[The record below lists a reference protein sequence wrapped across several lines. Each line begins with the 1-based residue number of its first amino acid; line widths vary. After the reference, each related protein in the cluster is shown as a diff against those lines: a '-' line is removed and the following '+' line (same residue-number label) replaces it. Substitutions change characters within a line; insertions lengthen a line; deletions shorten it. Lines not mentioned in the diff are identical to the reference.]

1 MLKNKKLIFIYLL
14 TPLVISGCFFN
25 TQTNNSTDSQTNKDS
40 KSTWSD
46 KSQNTNQENTNTSTD
61 QNNNISSS
69 TEKNNDDVVINGVTQ
84 AKPTPEAKKF
94 EEKQIEEANKV
105 SDIAIKYVS
114 NSKKYLRSS
123 RSLPQVTNI
132 ETKDCRGCF
141 LVSLEYD
148 VIDPQNPGNLII
160 EFVELK
166 IEDWK
171 VVAPLDI

>member
-1 MLKNKKLIFIYLL
+1 MLNNKKLIFIYLSI
-14 TPLVISGCFFN
+14 PLFISGCFFN
-25 TQTNNSTDSQTNKDS
+25 AKTNNPTDKQINENS

-46 KSQNTNQENTNTSTD
+46 KSQSTNQENTSTSSD
-61 QNNNISSS
+61 QNNTNNDA
-69 TEKNNDDVVINGVTQ
+69 EKNNDDIIVNGIAQ
-84 AKPTPEAKKF
+84 AKPTPEAK
-94 EEKQIEEANKV
+94 ELEIKQETENDKA

-132 ETKDCRGCF
+132 EPKDCLGCF
-141 LVSLEYD
+141 LVSLEYNI
-148 VIDPQNPGNLII
+148 IDSQTPGSLII
-160 EFVELK
+160 EFVEVK